1 MNKSKLTIA
10 LIATMA
16 LGVPVANANEENAGS
31 FVRTAASSLPD
42 TSVDFTKAAENT
54 INCVVSIKSFATPKM
69 NQRSD
74 FFNAKFFEF
83 FFGCS

>member
-42 TSVDFTKAAENT
+42 TSVDFTKAA
-54 INCVVSIKSFATPKM
+54 KHY
-69 NQRSD
+69 QLRSQHKEFCD
-74 FFNAKFFEF
+74 SEDEPTFGFFQ
-83 FFGCS
+83 